1 MRYEFINEI
10 EVDAS
15 ADDVW
20 AIYSDPNFCKLVVQ
34 ILSGIL
40 ESKDVVEGDGRSV
53 GSILRVVF
61 LPGHVPR
68 MYKEKFVTIDN
79 QKRLKE
85 IEMIEGGYLEMG
97 FTFCMLSFEI
107 LAKESNLCVIRTIT
121 KYEINDEVATGVTA
135 HLNNSLDTW
144 VTLARGV
151 SGHIA
156 QQKAGSIAN

>member
-10 EVDAS
+10 DVDAS
-15 ADDVW
+15 ADEVW
-20 AIYSDPNFCKLVVQ
+20 AIYSSPDFCKLVVQ
-34 ILSGIL
+34 ILSCIL

-53 GSILRVVF
+53 GTILRVVF

-68 MYKEKFVTIDN
+68 MYKEKFVTIDDD
-79 QKRLKE
+79 KRLKE

-107 LAKESNLCVIRTIT
+107 LAKESNQCIIKTVM

-156 QQKAGSIAN
+156 QQKASSTIN